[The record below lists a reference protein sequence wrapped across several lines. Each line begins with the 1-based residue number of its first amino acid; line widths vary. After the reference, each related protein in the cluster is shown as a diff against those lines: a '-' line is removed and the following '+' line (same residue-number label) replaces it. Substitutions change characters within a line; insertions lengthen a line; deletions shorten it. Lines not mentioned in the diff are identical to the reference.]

1 MNTQG
6 DNQAQDGD
14 PGHRV
19 EQVQRMGGEVQMLS
33 GFDLTSK
40 DRLDKILQGQL
51 IVNSEGYAQSC

>member
-40 DRLDKILQGQL
+40 DRLDKFCRGSLL
-51 IVNSEGYAQSC
+51 